1 VLTEILANNG
11 NSLQQYKAD
20 CVSCFA
26 LCCVALPY
34 AQSVDFAKDKDGGTP
49 CIHLK
54 SDYRCK
60 IHQNLRTS
68 GFKGCTVYEC
78 YGAGQKVSQR
88 TFHGVSWGDSP
99 NIADEMF
106 RVFPIM
112 QQLHE
117 MLYYIQEALN
127 IQEARPLHDDLLRIY
142 KETEMLTNGS
152 PSSIFELDV
161 PTHRII
167 VGNLLSEVSK
177 IVRAKVK
184 GGKNRKYKTMTTN
197 DLIGANFKSA
207 NLSGVNFKG
216 AYLIAANLRDADLRV
231 CDFLG
236 ADLRDT
242 DLSGA
247 DLTGSIFLT
256 QAQVNAAK
264 GDKMTKLPKTISTP
278 QHWLV

>member
-1 VLTEILANNG
+1 MLTEQLINKDNKPHKL
-11 NSLQQYKAD
+11 KAD
-20 CVSCFA
+20 CENCFA

-34 AQSVDFAKDKDGGTP
+34 SQSADFAMKKCGGTP

-54 SDYRCK
+54 SNYRCK

-78 YGAGQKVSQR
+78 YGAGQKVSQES
-88 TFHGVSWGDSP
+88 FQGISWRDSP

-117 MLYYIQEALN
+117 MLHYLQEALN
-127 IQEARPLHDDLLRIY
+127 LQEARPLYNELQQIY
-142 KETEMLTNGS
+142 EETEMVTHGS
-152 PSSIFELDV
+152 RASLLEFDV
-161 PTHRII
+161 PAHRMI
-167 VGNLLSEVSK
+167 VSNLLLEVSK
-177 IVRAKVK
+177 LVRTKVK
-184 GGKNRKYKTMTTN
+184 SGKYLKRKGVTT
-197 DLIGANFKSA
+197 DLIGANLKRA
-207 NLSGVNFKG
+207 NLKGISFRG
-216 AYLIAANLRDADLRV
+216 AYLIAANLRGADLRM

-236 ADLRDT
+236 SDLRDA

-247 DLTGSIFLT
+247 NLTGSFFLT

-264 GDKMTKLPKTISTP
+264 GDKMTQLPKLVSP
-278 QHWLV
+278 PLHWLV

>member
-1 VLTEILANNG
+1 MNNG
-11 NSLQQYKAD
+11 KAYQQLKAD
-20 CVSCFA
+20 CGSCFA

-34 AQSVDFAKDKDGGTP
+34 AESVDFAKNKDAGTP
-49 CIHLK
+49 CMHLD

-78 YGAGQKVSQR
+78 YGAGQKVSQQ
-88 TFHGVSWGDSP
+88 TYHGVSWRDSP

-127 IQEARPLHDDLLRIY
+127 LQEAAPLHGKLQLIY
-142 KETEMLTNGS
+142 KETEILTNGS
-152 PSSIFELDV
+152 PTSLLELDV
-161 PTHRII
+161 PTHRQ
-167 VGNLLSEVSK
+167 VVSDLLFEASK
-177 IVRAKVK
+177 MARAKVK
-184 GGKNRKYKTMTTN
+184 GGKNKKYKANTT
-197 DLIGANFKSA
+197 DFIGANFKSA
-207 NLSGVNFKG
+207 NLKGVSFKG

-236 ADLRDT
+236 ADLRDA

-247 DLTGSIFLT
+247 NLTGSIFLT

-264 GDKMTKLPKTISTP
+264 GDKMTKLPKSITTP

>member
-1 VLTEILANNG
+1 MTEILANNG
-11 NSLQQYKAD
+11 NNLHQLKAD
-20 CVSCFA
+20 CENCFA

-34 AQSVDFAKDKDGGTP
+34 AQSADFAKSKDGGIP
-49 CIHLK
+49 CFHLQ
-54 SDYRCK
+54 SDYSCK

-78 YGAGQKVSQR
+78 YGAGQKVSQQ
-88 TFHGVSWGDSP
+88 TFHGVSWRNSP
-99 NIADEMF
+99 DMAEEVF

-117 MLYYIQEALN
+117 MLYYLQEALN
-127 IQEARPLHDDLLRIY
+127 LQEASPLHGKLQRIY
-142 KETEMLTNGS
+142 NKTEMLTDGS
-152 PSSIFELDV
+152 PASLLELDV

-177 IVRAKVK
+177 IVRSKVK
-184 GGKNRKYKTMTTN
+184 DRKNKKFKAMAAN
-197 DLIGANFKSA
+197 DLIGANLKGA
-207 NLSGVNFKG
+207 NLKGVSFKG

-247 DLTGSIFLT
+247 DLTGSLFLT
-256 QAQVNAAK
+256 QAQVNAAR
-264 GDKMTKLPKTISTP
+264 GDQLTKLPKSLSPP